1 MLAPPERRARKPVKA
16 HKEIKERL
24 ERPERWDRPAPTV
37 LWCIGLFLVGT
48 NTHGNE
54 MYGTMSVYLRLKGL
68 VPPTTERQNA
78 AKKSQ

>member
-1 MLAPPERRARKPVKA
+1 LFTSLKDEDMTALVKNGQNQVA
-16 HKEIKERL
+16 K
-24 ERPERWDRPAPTV
+24 
-37 LWCIGLFLVGT
+37 GLFLVST

-54 MYGTMSVYLRLKGL
+54 MYGTMAVYMRLKGL